1 MRENGSHEEFLIE
14 EPKQETDTREETI
27 AKLKKLAMFCT
38 TFMLIE
44 LIGGYWSNSIAV
56 ISDSLHMVIDL
67 LGYMIQI
74 YSARLATYKPTRTY
88 TFSFYRSEAIGG
100 LLNCCL
106 IWGCTIYLLYNAVYR
121 FFYPPETFHP
131 KVMLFTAVLG
141 VLMNLAM
148 SVILVGFNNIKKML
162 NIFGNN
168 NDDNEQRSPEDDDFN
183 LKTTIAHIQGD
194 VVYSVGVL
202 ISAIVIN
209 IYPSAIYF
217 DSICT
222 LLFSYIVLEIT
233 VPIIDDSIRFILEG
247 APNGKLIRPQG
258 RRV

>member
-1 MRENGSHEEFLIE
+1 MNEKGSKEEFLIE
-14 EPKQETDTREETI
+14 NPNPESNTREETI
-27 AKLKKLAMFCT
+27 AKLKKLAMFCA

-44 LIGGYWSNSIAV
+44 LVGGYWSNSIAV

-67 LGYMIQI
+67 LGYLIQI

-100 LLNCCL
+100 LINCCL
-106 IWGCTIYLLYNAVYR
+106 IWACTIYLLYHALMR
-121 FFYPPETFHP
+121 FVYPPEEFHP
-131 KVMLFTAVLG
+131 RIMLVTAILG

-148 SVILVGFNNIKKML
+148 SIILVGFNNIRKML
-162 NIFGNN
+162 TIFSSNN
-168 NDDNEQRSPEDDDFN
+168 TNNEENGPASAEEEDFN

-202 ISAIVIN
+202 ISSIVIN
-209 IYPSAIYF
+209 IYPNAIYF

-233 VPIIDDSIRFILEG
+233 IPIIDDSIRFVLEG
-247 APNGKLIRPQG
+247 APNGKLIRS
-258 RRV
+258 